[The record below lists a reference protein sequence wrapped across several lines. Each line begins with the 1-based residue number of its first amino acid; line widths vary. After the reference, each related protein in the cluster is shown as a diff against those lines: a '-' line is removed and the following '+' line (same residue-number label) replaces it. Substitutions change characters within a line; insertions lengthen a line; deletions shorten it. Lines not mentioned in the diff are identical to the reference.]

1 MRQKRRP
8 PFNSTRYYIE
18 EVVRYRSGYE
28 AGERSVNSYLP
39 LMSEMQLAIL
49 ISVRMIRFALF
60 LLRFVAAVRT
70 QSALWRLCRV
80 KKERKW
86 IQ

>member
-1 MRQKRRP
+1 MITRCKKGGLQVRQKRRP

-28 AGERSVNSYLP
+28 AGERSVDSYLP

-49 ISVRMIRFALF
+49 ISVRTIRFLLCFALGFGLYF
-60 LLRFVAAVRT
+60 LVK
-70 QSALWRLCRV
+70 ALLF
-80 KKERKW
+80 
-86 IQ
+86 

>member
-28 AGERSVNSYLP
+28 AGERSVDSYFP

-49 ISVRMIRFALF
+49 ISVRTIRFTLCLLLGFF
-60 LLRFVAAVRT
+60 LSFVLAAI
-70 QSALWRLCRV
+70 LL
-80 KKERKW
+80 
-86 IQ
+86 

>member
-39 LMSEMQLAIL
+39 LMGEMQLAIL

-60 LLRFVAAVRT
+60 LLLGFFFYFMLAA
-70 QSALWRLCRV
+70 LLF
-80 KKERKW
+80 
-86 IQ
+86 

>member
-28 AGERSVNSYLP
+28 AGERSVDSYLP
-39 LMSEMQLAIL
+39 LMSEMQLAIP
-49 ISVRMIRFALF
+49 ISVRTIRFTLCLLLGFFLYFAL
-60 LLRFVAAVRT
+60 AAI
-70 QSALWRLCRV
+70 LF
-80 KKERKW
+80 
-86 IQ
+86 

>member
-1 MRQKRRP
+1 MKKKRRA

-28 AGERSVNSYLP
+28 AGERSVDSYLP

-49 ISVRMIRFALF
+49 ISVRTIRFLLCFTFGFF
-60 LLRFVAAVRT
+60 LYFSIKAIL
-70 QSALWRLCRV
+70 L
-80 KKERKW
+80 
-86 IQ
+86 

>member
-60 LLRFVAAVRT
+60 LLLGFFFYFMLAA
-70 QSALWRLCRV
+70 LLF
-80 KKERKW
+80 
-86 IQ
+86 

>member
-28 AGERSVNSYLP
+28 AGERSVDSYLP

-49 ISVRMIRFALF
+49 ISVRTIRFTLCLLLGFFLYFAL
-60 LLRFVAAVRT
+60 AAI
-70 QSALWRLCRV
+70 LF
-80 KKERKW
+80 
-86 IQ
+86 